1 MGYEFIEESRIGVVA
16 YDVSIK
22 DVDKRK
28 EMSLKYKT
36 LKLAE
41 QRLGIGH
48 NVIKNAAQKR
58 LRVYSP
64 ILKKELA
71 IRYSKK

>member
-1 MGYEFIEESRIGVVA
+1 MGYEFIGESRVGIVA

-22 DVDKRK
+22 DLDKRK
-28 EMSLKYKT
+28 ESAYKFST
-36 LKLAE
+36 IKLAE
-41 QRLGIGH
+41 QRLGVGH

-64 ILKKELA
+64 FLEKELA
-71 IRYSKK
+71 IRYMK